1 MLNKKPFDKN
11 IRHYI
16 QRFTQNLVNLIIA
29 FRGAEDYTVTNEAVK
44 QLLQWLK
51 DFGTKQTKVF
61 GGKNNECLH

>member
-44 QLLQWLK
+44 QLL
-51 DFGTKQTKVF
+51 
-61 GGKNNECLH
+61 